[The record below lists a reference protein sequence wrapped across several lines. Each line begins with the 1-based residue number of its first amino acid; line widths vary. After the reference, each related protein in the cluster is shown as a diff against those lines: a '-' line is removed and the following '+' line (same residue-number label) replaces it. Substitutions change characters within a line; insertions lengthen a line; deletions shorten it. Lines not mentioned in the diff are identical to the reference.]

1 MKAWFRGKLGAEVE
15 TPLVWKPVEKREL
28 LADNS
33 HSLSVERFLGE
44 EASQFETVRVPL
56 GDIATFEYGH
66 TATARDTG
74 NARYIRIT
82 DIDEYGCLRP
92 NDAKFIRLDDE
103 AKTCLAQRGDVF
115 VARIGATAGKTLLYT
130 SSAPAVFASY
140 LIRVRLDPEKAIPE
154 FYWCL
159 TRSKRSWEQ
168 REQLVSGGGQPQ
180 LNANALKLIEIPLPP
195 LEEQR
200 RIVAEIEGHQKV
212 LDGARQI
219 LAAGEA
225 QITVDAEWPMVSFEE
240 LCERLQYGLSVPLNK
255 NGNGVKTFR
264 MAELVRGRAFDNGS
278 MKCADIDAKEAK
290 KYLLV
295 KGDLLFNRT
304 NSYEHVG
311 RTGIFS
317 LEGEYVFASYLIR
330 LSIKRDLAEPE
341 YVNAWMNTAEFQAG
355 VKSLASRA
363 VGQSNISASSLAD
376 YKIPLPPLEEQRRIM
391 AELDAEAA
399 QMEAV
404 RSLIPRFEAKIQ
416 RVLDRVWGNV
426 ELPKS
431 KE

>member
-1 MKAWFRGKLGAEVE
+1 M
-15 TPLVWKPVEKREL
+15 
-28 LADNS
+28 
-33 HSLSVERFLGE
+33 
-44 EASQFETVRVPL
+44 
-56 GDIATFEYGH
+56 
-66 TATARDTG
+66 
-74 NARYIRIT
+74 
-82 DIDEYGCLRP
+82 
-92 NDAKFIRLDDE
+92 
-103 AKTCLAQRGDVF
+103 
-115 VARIGATAGKTLLYT
+115 
-130 SSAPAVFASY
+130 
-140 LIRVRLDPEKAIPE
+140 
-154 FYWCL
+154 
-159 TRSKRSWEQ
+159 
-168 REQLVSGGGQPQ
+168 
-180 LNANALKLIEIPLPP
+180 
-195 LEEQR
+195 
-200 RIVAEIEGHQKV
+200 AEIEGHQKV

-264 MAELVRGRAFDNGS
+264 MAELVRGRAFDNGL

-416 RVLDRVWGNV
+416 RCGTACGAMLSCLSQRSNLGR
-426 ELPKS
+426 KS
-431 KE
+431 DKL